1 MRIVIVSIL
10 FVCWMK
16 TGVAQYFQFS
26 QYNFT
31 PQRINPAQV
40 ASSDYAKLSFDYRNQ
55 ATEGGFHLTSNILNV
70 SYPLISR
77 TGKRWS
83 GVGLSFMDDRSGQA
97 GLFNTQEAGL
107 SYALNVFLAK
117 YQTLSLGVKA
127 LYQSRKIDLG
137 GLYTGA
143 QYIPDRGFSEALSS
157 GENAGQYNTSF
168 MTFSTGLYWQQT
180 DKEGTT
186 LAYWGISFFD
196 FNKPENSFLGLE
208 SHLNSTFVASLGFR
222 AYYRGNISVFPEVL
236 YTRSAA
242 NNVLNLGCVTR
253 YDVKPYS
260 SQGSTYLNIITKYV
274 IGRSGIL
281 GLQLHKENISVGLS
295 YDFPVVVKNVANTGT
310 VEVGVELRKL
320 VVVKNRVRKRK
331 PQKTASQNQRKP
343 VERNVAIAK
352 TPSSKNTMS
361 VDTKADTTT
370 AQPVVKNDLSIRLKQ
385 KQDSLRASADVGNI
399 QHEPLVLERATLD
412 FNFDFNSA
420 DVNQKTALYLDDLA
434 KALNDNPE
442 LQIKLVG
449 HTDNIGSEKF
459 NLKLSQY
466 RAQRMKDYLVS
477 KGVADARISVE
488 GKGMKEPLN
497 DNGTEAKRA
506 LNRRVELTIT
516 TSRKF

>member
-40 ASSDYAKLSFDYRNQ
+40 ASSDNAKLSFDYRNQ
-55 ATEGGFHLTSNILNV
+55 ATDGGFHLTSNILNA

-77 TGKRWS
+77 TGRRWS
-83 GVGLSFMDDRSGQA
+83 GIGLSFMDDRSGQA

-107 SYALNVFLAK
+107 SYAMNVFLAK

-180 DKEGTT
+180 DKEGTS

-196 FNKPENSFLGLE
+196 FNKPENSFLGSE

-222 AYYRGNISVFPEVL
+222 AYDRGNISVFPEML

-242 NNVLNLGCVTR
+242 NNVLNVGCITR
-253 YDVKPYS
+253 YDVKLYS
-260 SQGSTYLNIITKYV
+260 AQGAAYLDIITKYV
-274 IGRSGIL
+274 VGRSGIL

-320 VVVKNRVRKRK
+320 VVVSNRMKKRK
-331 PQKTASQNQRKP
+331 SQKTATSNQRKP
-343 VERNVAIAK
+343 VERRVATAK
-352 TPSSKNTMS
+352 TPAAENKLAVGTIS
-361 VDTKADTTT
+361 DTIAAK
-370 AQPVVKNDLSIRLKQ
+370 PVVKDDLSARLKQ
-385 KQDSLRASADVGNI
+385 KQDSVRTSADVGKI

-412 FNFDFNSA
+412 FNFQFNSA
-420 DVNQKTALYLDDLA
+420 EVNQQTARYLDDLTR
-434 KALNDNPE
+434 ALNDNPE

-459 NLKLSQY
+459 NLKLSHY
-466 RAQRMKDYLVS
+466 RAQTMKDYLVN
-477 KGVADARISVE
+477 KGVAASRISVE
-488 GKGMKEPLN
+488 GRGMNEPLN
-497 DNGTEAKRA
+497 DNSTDAKRA
-506 LNRRVELTIT
+506 LNRRVELTIL
-516 TSRKF
+516 TSEKF